1 MQQVYF
7 LVTTVETTRTEP
19 SKDGTLVEVTIPA
32 GTVVNT
38 VLWDGET
45 AWEPGESMQAVLESE
60 YLAAN
65 AAKKLN

>member
-1 MQQVYF
+1 MQQMYF

-45 AWEPGESMQAVLESE
+45 AWEPGEGLRAVLAE
-60 YLAAN
+60 
-65 AAKKLN
+65 

>member
-32 GTVVNT
+32 GTVVNR

-45 AWEPGESMQAVLESE
+45 AWEPGEGLRAVLAE
-60 YLAAN
+60 
-65 AAKKLN
+65 